1 MALGLLILRLVLG
14 LTLAAHGSQKVFGW
28 FGGGGPEGTAGF
40 FRGLGFRG
48 PKVMAWLAGLSELL
62 GGLGIALGL
71 LTPFAALALVVVMIT
86 AIATV
91 HWQNGFF
98 AGQGGFEFN
107 LLIIAAAAVLAA
119 TGPGRFSLDRL
130 LGIDDNLA
138 GTWWCVGV
146 LVAGAL
152 AAAATVVAGRYHP
165 RAHPT
170 YS

>member
-1 MALGLLILRLVLG
+1 MSLGLLILRLVLG

-28 FGGGGPEGTAGF
+28 FGGGGPQGTAGF

-48 PKVMAWLAGLSELL
+48 PLAMAWLAGLSELL
-62 GGLGIALGL
+62 GGLGVALGL
-71 LTPFAALALVVVMIT
+71 LTPIAALALVVVMIT

-91 HWQNGFF
+91 HWKNGFF
-98 AGQGGFEFN
+98 TGAGGYEFN
-107 LLIIAAAAVLAA
+107 LLILGGAAALAG
-119 TGPGRFSLDRL
+119 TGPGRYSLDRA
-130 LGIDDNLA
+130 LGIGDNLS

-146 LVAGAL
+146 LVVGAL
-152 AAAATVVAGRYHP
+152 AAAATLVAGRYHP